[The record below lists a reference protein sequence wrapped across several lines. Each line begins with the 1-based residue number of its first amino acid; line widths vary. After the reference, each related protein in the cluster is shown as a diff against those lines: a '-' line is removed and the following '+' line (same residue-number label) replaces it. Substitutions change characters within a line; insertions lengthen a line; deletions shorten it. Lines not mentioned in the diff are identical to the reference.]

1 MWIVGIYISPRSF
14 NWRERR
20 TGLGHVW
27 IDEDAGIRPIFFAT
41 VCPLNG
47 NRSRKKERK
56 ILLFILVTLNRE
68 GWREEKLGNRFE
80 LESGRIESAKN
91 NFLSPS
97 NPSYYS
103 RVSVLL
109 CRPKWWNNDYML
121 ENIICIDEFCIAF
134 EITCWIE
141 YISRKWYKIRRA
153 VSLNTLKICTIWK
166 YYNLYN

>member
-97 NPSYYS
+97 NPSYS
-103 RVSVLL
+103 NCISVLL
-109 CRPKWWNNDYML
+109 CRNDEITMICLRILFALMNFVLYSLWNHVLNWKCICINFYLL
-121 ENIICIDEFCIAF
+121 END
-134 EITCWIE
+134 
-141 YISRKWYKIRRA
+141 IRHEEQYR
-153 VSLNTLKICTIWK
+153 
-166 YYNLYN
+166 